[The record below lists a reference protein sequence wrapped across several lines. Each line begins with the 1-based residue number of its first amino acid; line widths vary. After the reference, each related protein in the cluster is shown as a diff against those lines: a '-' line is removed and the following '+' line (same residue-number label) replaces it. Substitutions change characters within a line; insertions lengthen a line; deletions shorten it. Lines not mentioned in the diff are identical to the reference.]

1 MPFGQLV
8 IGSPGA
14 GKSTYVA
21 GMGQLLHALHRPA
34 SIVNLDPANE
44 NLPYAADVDVRELI
58 SVEDVMKEERL
69 GPNVRYLY
77 MKDHW
82 ANKT

>member
-21 GMGQLLHALHRPA
+21 GMAQLLGALKRPV
-34 SIVNLDPANE
+34 SVVNLDPANE
-44 NLPYAADVDVRELI
+44 NLPYKADIDVRELI
-58 SVEDVMKEERL
+58 SVEDVMKEEHL
-69 GPNVRYLY
+69 GPNVCTLASSIYPL
-77 MKDHW
+77 DH
-82 ANKT
+82 